1 MQDFFFFLQ
10 LSQKIPT
17 FFFFFFLPYC
27 SALAVTWAAQLIRRI
42 STIMTMGDAINELVV
57 VQLFIIQMCT
67 LLDGSTF
74 ASRKSSLRTFI

>member
-1 MQDFFFFLQ
+1 MQDFL
-10 LSQKIPT
+10 
-17 FFFFFFLPYC
+17 
-27 SALAVTWAAQLIRRI
+27 LIAIEPKKRI
-42 STIMTMGDAINELVV
+42 STIMTTGDAINELVV